1 MNDRPGRTPPAE
13 PGVRVPRTSCGR
25 PNAQPCEPSSAW
37 LREVLSQQTVCPIL
51 HSSSSEFISH
61 HIIGFVSQGP
71 YIELSLAVLPSPRSR
86 TELTVASALLV
97 DRGTTSINRRP
108 SYDPKD
114 KAASRHT

>member
-51 HSSSSEFISH
+51 HSLSSEFISH

-86 TELTVASALLV
+86 TELT
-97 DRGTTSINRRP
+97 RGIGL
-108 SYDPKD
+108 
-114 KAASRHT
+114 ASRPRHHEHQQTPVLRPQGQSR